1 MRVPDSAPLATEPPS
16 GIGRPVASA
25 ARRCLVASA
34 ALLALSGAALAPS
47 GAEAQVRF
55 RGVGDPDLDAMLLR
69 FIADGEYRLV
79 TADTTLALGDTLQGP
94 VLVLRARFSI
104 AGHVEGELVAVDAN
118 VFVRPTGSISG
129 DAWNLGGG
137 YYPSDQA
144 TVAGRVRDY
153 PLAPYRVERDRDL
166 YIVRGLA
173 HEAAFIPDGLYGV
186 SVPTYDRVDGVGV
199 PVGARF
205 VLPPWGRVR
214 PTIAGRVVYRSER
227 GDWDGGGYLDLA
239 RGRARLRLGGER
251 ATATSDAWIRG
262 DLVNSAAFLF
272 AGNDLRDY
280 YRSDRVHARLELRRG
295 SGGWIVTP
303 FLQAQWED
311 AGRLRAGD
319 PWTLFEP
326 DSIRPNRVVV
336 PAPVVSGLI
345 GMDAAW
351 TTDRSRFVLA
361 AEVEVGAPEEQ
372 GSDPPVCDPASL
384 CPLAGAA
391 AIDALALLFGNGDV
405 FTRVTVD
412 GEWESPALAD
422 HTLRAGWHLQ
432 APIGSDA
439 LPLRRWSHVGGPA
452 TIPTLGDAERQ
463 GDRVVLVRTGYGVP
477 VPLAIPILGPPEL
490 ELVHVFGG
498 AWSLGGDDSLDQN
511 IGLRLR
517 FSLGWVRVMTDPTDF
532 GEDVVFDFGI
542 NTAF

>member
-1 MRVPDSAPLATEPPS
+1 MRVADSASRATSRQS
-16 GIGRPVASA
+16 GTGRPARSP
-25 ARRCLVASA
+25 ARRRLLAA
-34 ALLALSGAALAPS
+34 ALLAAACAALAPP

-69 FIADGEYRLV
+69 LIADGEYRLV
-79 TADTTLALGDTLQGP
+79 TSDTTLALGDTLQGP

-144 TVAGRVRDY
+144 TVAGRVRDH

-166 YIVRGLA
+166 YIVRGFA
-173 HEAAFIPDGLYGV
+173 HEAAFIPDGLYGL
-186 SVPTYDRVDGVGV
+186 SLPTYDRVDGLSV

-214 PTIAGRVVYRSER
+214 PTIGGRVVYRSER
-227 GDWDGGGYLDLA
+227 GEWDGGGYLDLA
-239 RGRARLRLGGER
+239 RGRARLRLGAER
-251 ATATSDAWIRG
+251 ATATPDRWIRG

-280 YRSDRVHARLELRRG
+280 YRSDRVYARLELRRG
-295 SGGWIVTP
+295 SGDWVVTP
-303 FLQAQWED
+303 FLEGQRED

-326 DSIRPNRVVV
+326 DSVRPNRVVV

-345 GMDAAW
+345 GVDAAW
-351 TTDRSRFVLA
+351 TTEQSRFAFA
-361 AEVEVGAPEEQ
+361 AELEVGAPAEEE
-372 GSDPPVCDPASL
+372 SSPPVCEPPFA
-384 CPLAGAA
+384 CPLATAGAV
-391 AIDALALLFGNGDV
+391 DALGLLFGDADT

-432 APIGSDA
+432 TPIGGDA

-477 VPLAIPILGPPEL
+477 VPLAIPILGPPEV

-511 IGLRLR
+511 LGLRLR

-542 NTAF
+542 NAAF